1 MDKALQKIV
10 YMTLVILTG
19 TILSAW
25 GWGDE
30 DPQLDNSATTEKLES
45 LPRVEESKRKVVTIY
60 EFRSSVP
67 EISAAAATDMFTTAL
82 IKSGSFAVAERE
94 RLNQGVAFE
103 KQLNAQGQT
112 TGTAA
117 QSQLLGAAYIFEGTV
132 SEANAQASKTGVAGV
147 FKGLG
152 LETSGEKATIGIDV
166 RVVSASTGQVLD
178 SVNVRKP
185 IKSGGFSVSG
195 VGAFAQKLTGKNL
208 NGADVNVG
216 HEGREGIDESLR
228 ACIEEAVYQLVK
240 RYGKE

>member
-1 MDKALQKIV
+1 MNKVSMKIIK
-10 YMTLVILTG
+10 MTLIILVG

-25 GWGDE
+25 GWGE
-30 DPQLDNSATTEKLES
+30 EEAKLDNSATTEKLES
-45 LPRVEESKRKVVTIY
+45 LERVEGNRKVVTIY

-82 IKSGSFAVAERE
+82 IKSGTFTVAERE

-112 TGTAA
+112 TGTVA
-117 QSQLLGAAYIFEGTV
+117 QSQLIGAEYIFEGTV
-132 SEANAQASKTGVAGV
+132 SEANAQAGKTGVAGV

-152 LETSGEKATIGIDV
+152 VETSGEKATIGIDV
-166 RVVSASTGQVLD
+166 RVVSAATGQVLD

-185 IKSGGFSVSG
+185 VKSGGFSVSG
-195 VGAFAQKLTGKNL
+195 VGAFAQKLTKKNL

-216 HEGREGIDESLR
+216 HEGREGVDEALR
-228 ACIEEAVYQLVK
+228 SCIEEAVYQLVI
-240 RYGKE
+240 RYGKG

>member
-1 MDKALQKIV
+1 MNKVLQKFV
-10 YMTLVILTG
+10 YMTIVILTG
-19 TILSAW
+19 TVLNVW

-30 DPQLDNSATTEKLES
+30 EPQLDNSATTEKLES

-82 IKSGSFAVAERE
+82 IKSGTFAVAERE

-112 TGTAA
+112 TGTVA
-117 QSQLLGAAYIFEGTV
+117 QSQLLGAQYIFEGTV

-152 LETSGEKATIGIDV
+152 LETAGKRPLLG
-166 RVVSASTGQVLD
+166 ST
-178 SVNVRKP
+178 
-185 IKSGGFSVSG
+185 
-195 VGAFAQKLTGKNL
+195 
-208 NGADVNVG
+208 
-216 HEGREGIDESLR
+216 
-228 ACIEEAVYQLVK
+228 
-240 RYGKE
+240 